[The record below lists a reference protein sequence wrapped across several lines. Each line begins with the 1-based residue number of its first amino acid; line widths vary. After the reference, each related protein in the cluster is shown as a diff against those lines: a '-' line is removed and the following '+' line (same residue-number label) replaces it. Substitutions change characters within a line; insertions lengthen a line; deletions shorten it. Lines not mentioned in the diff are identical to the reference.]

1 LRLAPVA
8 KARPVLVT
16 VALSA
21 AAVLGY
27 LAYRTVLGPA
37 EPPPATIQ
45 FGEDLSADSDEGDED
60 APQLAERLPE
70 FSLDT
75 LAGAEQSIGSWPGKP
90 LLINFWATWCGPCLR
105 EIPMLK
111 EFQASQAD
119 LQVVGIAVDRREPVV
134 TFADT
139 MQFNYPI
146 LIGDK
151 GGWDAA
157 AAFGVNVYALP
168 FTVFTGADGS
178 VLGVH
183 TGELHPEHLQELVAV
198 IGDLRT
204 GKIDLPTARARL
216 AGRI

>member
-1 LRLAPVA
+1 MA
-8 KARPVLVT
+8 KPRPALLT
-16 VALSA
+16 AALSG

-27 LAYRTVLGPA
+27 VAYRIALGPSEPVTPEETVINLGSSPA
-37 EPPPATIQ
+37 E
-45 FGEDLSADSDEGDED
+45 EADEHGDE
-60 APQLAERLPE
+60 PHFAERLPE

-75 LAGAEQSIGSWPGKP
+75 LAGTQQSISSWPGKP

-111 EFQASQAD
+111 EFQTRDAGV
-119 LQVVGIAVDRREPVV
+119 QVVGIAVDKRDPVV
-134 TFADT
+134 TFADQ

-146 LIGDK
+146 LIGEK
-151 GGWDAA
+151 GGWEAA
-157 AAFGVNVYALP
+157 AAFGVGVYALP

-183 TGELHPEHLQELVAV
+183 TGELHAEHLQELTAVVA
-198 IGDLRT
+198 DLAA
-204 GKIDLPTARARL
+204 GKIDLPTARQRL